1 MAVQLAS
8 EGNGGTIKDSGRLRK
23 RNKSQR
29 ALIPD
34 LVKKLSLVYR
44 RKASRLDAATWR
56 IREKE
61 V

>member
-8 EGNGGTIKDSGRLRK
+8 EGNGGTIKDPRRQRK
-23 RNKSQR
+23 RYKSQQ
-29 ALIPD
+29 D
-34 LVKKLSLVYR
+34 LVKKLPLVYR
-44 RKASRLDAATWR
+44 RKASRLDAETWR